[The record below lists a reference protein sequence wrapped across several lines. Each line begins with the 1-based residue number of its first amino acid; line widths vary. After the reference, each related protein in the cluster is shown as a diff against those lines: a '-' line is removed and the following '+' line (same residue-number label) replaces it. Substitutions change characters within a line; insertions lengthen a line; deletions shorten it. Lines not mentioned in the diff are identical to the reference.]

1 MAVNALDVRNYSPRS
16 PDVFFFDNNIWMYL
30 FCPLSN
36 FNKTRQTAYSS
47 FLQSIQTAKSTIF
60 INSLVLS
67 EFANRYFRIDFEQ
80 WKKNSCNYSAEYKKD
95 YIGTA
100 KYKET
105 AEEIVIQIKNIVK
118 ICSKAPDDFNAI
130 DLDKVLDHLKIIDF
144 NDSYFFELACSKK
157 WIIVTDDQDFLKI
170 NDSDLDV
177 LTYLD

>member
-1 MAVNALDVRNYSPRS
+1 MSGTIAQDHL
-16 PDVFFFDNNIWMYL
+16 M
-30 FCPLSN
+30 C
-36 FNKTRQTAYSS
+36 S
-47 FLQSIQTAKSTIF
+47 FLTIIF
-60 INSLVLS
+60 
-67 EFANRYFRIDFEQ
+67 D
-80 WKKNSCNYSAEYKKD
+80 YSAEYKD

-105 AEEIVIQIKNIVK
+105 AEEIVIQIKKMIK

-157 WIIVTDDQDFLKI
+157 WKIVTDDQGFLQV